1 VADDL
6 YPLNLSSGRL
16 LEHYHTGTMSRR
28 ARGLDH
34 MRPEGEVEVHPEDAR
49 RYDLE
54 DGCMARIVTKRGSVD
69 VKVFVTDRTPE
80 GAIFYPFHFAEAPA
94 NRLIS
99 GTFDKASQTPA
110 YKRTAAR
117 IGRIQSK

>member
-1 VADDL
+1 
-6 YPLNLSSGRL
+6 
-16 LEHYHTGTMSRR
+16 MSR
-28 ARGLDH
+28 AL
-34 MRPEGEVEVHPEDAR
+34 AQ
-49 RYDLE
+49 L
-54 DGCMARIVTKRGSVD
+54 TKRGAIE

-117 IGRIQSK
+117 IERTGP